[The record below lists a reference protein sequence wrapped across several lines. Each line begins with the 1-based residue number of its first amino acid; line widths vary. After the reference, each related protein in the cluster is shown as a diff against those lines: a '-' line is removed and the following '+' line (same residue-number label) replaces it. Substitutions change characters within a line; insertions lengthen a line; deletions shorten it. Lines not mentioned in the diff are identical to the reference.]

1 MASNLASPPR
11 FELASGQK
19 IKTKASDSVQ
29 YGNLVTLR
37 SCFKSEEDF
46 RVYIRA
52 HRNSR
57 FMDGSQLHL
66 VWSNKAG
73 GFSGD
78 SSRSRRQLQS
88 YEAEAVELKPGDIV
102 SVDGMHFA
110 VKPATSPEDLLHF
123 DPIQQ

>member
-1 MASNLASPPR
+1 MASNLASAPR
-11 FELASGQK
+11 FELSSGQK
-19 IKTKASDSVQ
+19 IKIQASDSVH

-46 RVYIRA
+46 RVYLRA
-52 HRNSR
+52 HQHSR

-66 VWSNKAG
+66 VWSSKADN
-73 GFSGD
+73 FTGD

-102 SVDGMHFA
+102 TVDGMHFA
-110 VKPATSPEDLLHF
+110 VKPATKPEDLLHF